1 MRLLADA
8 GRYVPSIIAFVAGC
22 LTTAMLLP
30 GQQGTALSLTTPFA
44 PSKNS
49 ALSELYLATVAKSVT
64 GILLETPSYAAFTGK
79 EDLTNAQ
86 PFDAEKRTEGAD
98 WPVYGIT
105 MAGLKRMNNIRD
117 LLDDVLVNNVP
128 GDFAECGVWRGG
140 SSVFARA
147 VFAARRVTDRK
158 VHLIDS
164 FAGLPTATTAK
175 DIDMWSQMDYVSVGQ
190 DDVRRHFEAYNL
202 LDEQVTWSK
211 GFFRYSLPD
220 LRQRMPDLK
229 LAVLRMDGDMYESTM
244 DILFNLWDTLSVGGY
259 MIIDDWAIEACQQAI
274 GEFYK
279 MHNTEFEL
287 IRIDSIA
294 SYIKKVAEFSV
305 PLNRQ
310 WYIDFNDSRAVEGNK
325 D

>member
-105 MAGLKRMNNIRD
+105 MCAM
-117 LLDDVLVNNVP
+117 
-128 GDFAECGVWRGG
+128 
-140 SSVFARA
+140 
-147 VFAARRVTDRK
+147 
-158 VHLIDS
+158 
-164 FAGLPTATTAK
+164 
-175 DIDMWSQMDYVSVGQ
+175 
-190 DDVRRHFEAYNL
+190 
-202 LDEQVTWSK
+202 
-211 GFFRYSLPD
+211 
-220 LRQRMPDLK
+220 RQQRCML
-229 LAVLRMDGDMYESTM
+229 
-244 DILFNLWDTLSVGGY
+244 
-259 MIIDDWAIEACQQAI
+259 
-274 GEFYK
+274 
-279 MHNTEFEL
+279 
-287 IRIDSIA
+287 SIA
-294 SYIKKVAEFSV
+294 S
-305 PLNRQ
+305 
-310 WYIDFNDSRAVEGNK
+310 
-325 D
+325 